1 MYSVYLFYYSFIILF
16 HSFTQSNIL
25 KSSYLIL
32 ILQVLSKTICFTIL
46 LDVLNSREQMIY
58 VYKIVLISSALSL
71 EPTTTKKQNNAGITS
86 LILDTLFF
94 PTSSFKHSFSL
105 AHFFYPLL
113 NMVLITCTHI
123 HHLDFQTRIM
133 FLLINFYH

>member
-1 MYSVYLFYYSFIILF
+1 MYSVYLFYYSSIILF

-32 ILQVLSKTICFTIL
+32 ILQVLSKTICFAIL
-46 LDVLNSREQMIY
+46 LDMLNSREQMIY

-71 EPTTTKKQNNAGITS
+71 ELTTTKKQNNAGITS
-86 LILDTLFF
+86 SILDTLFF
-94 PTSSFKHSFSL
+94 PTSRFKRSFSL

-123 HHLDFQTRIM
+123 YHLDFQTRIM

>member
-1 MYSVYLFYYSFIILF
+1 MYSVDLFYYSFIILF

-32 ILQVLSKTICFTIL
+32 ILQVLSKIICFAIL
-46 LDVLNSREQMIY
+46 LDVLSSREQMIY

-86 LILDTLFF
+86 SILDTLFF
-94 PTSSFKHSFSL
+94 PTSRFKHSFSL